1 MIALKCAISFRLIRD
16 RSYRFTN
23 LLLDSYKLR
32 AFGASRR
39 FACISGLNKMIS
51 EQIEQNGGMRQ
62 QSSLAP
68 AMLFLED
75 AVLRFEGSTMAL
87 HYSATTLRIL
97 KDFPSR
103 LNCSAAMLARRCR
116 TALFLEAFDIL
127 QRRDAAL

>member
-1 MIALKCAISFRLIRD
+1 
-16 RSYRFTN
+16 
-23 LLLDSYKLR
+23 
-32 AFGASRR
+32 
-39 FACISGLNKMIS
+39 MIS

-68 AMLFLED
+68 ATLFLED
-75 AVLRFEGSTMAL
+75 AVLQFEGSTMTL

-103 LNCSAAMLARRCR
+103 LNCSVAMLARRCH